1 MDASGA
7 VKSPKNEK
15 VEPHSSSVTSVSA
28 TSSITEQESLKLTGE
43 QRTSKRPRMGW
54 TPHLHKKFRDVVACL
69 GIKNA
74 TPKTIMELMDVAGL
88 SHECVASH
96 LKSYRHHLR
105 SLRKDDDA
113 PPTTLQL
120 FDKMPQCLAGT
131 HQVFDEMPSDGMI
144 VGDALSYCAL
154 FPPDHDFEKN
164 TLIQLWMADGLVL
177 HKPMERIA
185 GLFCDC
191 CLNKG
196 YFQFSRTNVLT
207 GNALYKFKGDDHV
220 PSHMVR
226 IEGNSNLNNV
236 SPEVSHVS
244 IRLENV
250 LTKDEAEE
258 ACLSD
263 KSELKKL
270 ELHWSDTQ
278 YEDILGYGEV
288 LYSLQPHTSLEE
300 LLISCYGG
308 FELPSWICNLA
319 FSELVSV
326 SLFEC
331 ENCLV
336 LPSLGQLPSLKF
348 LNITDFHKLELI
360 DYDFYGGLGISGY
373 VAFPKLENL
382 TLENMSNL
390 EEWLVYGSFDFPRL
404 IKLTIKHC
412 PKLYSL
418 RTLSCLSSLE
428 NLEISHCTMLAS
440 CLDGKLRAGVE
451 TFIVEECPLITAK
464 HEAPESDEEM
474 ETDEAPK
481 TLEDGGQA
489 TVDELKELNLGTQE
503 EPRPVYVSA
512 SLTQQEE

>member
-1 MDASGA
+1 M
-7 VKSPKNEK
+7 
-15 VEPHSSSVTSVSA
+15 
-28 TSSITEQESLKLTGE
+28 ILK
-43 QRTSKRPRMGW
+43 
-54 TPHLHKKFRDVVACL
+54 
-69 GIKNA
+69 
-74 TPKTIMELMDVAGL
+74 
-88 SHECVASH
+88 
-96 LKSYRHHLR
+96 
-105 SLRKDDDA
+105 
-113 PPTTLQL
+113 
-120 FDKMPQCLAGT
+120 
-131 HQVFDEMPSDGMI
+131 
-144 VGDALSYCAL
+144 
-154 FPPDHDFEKN
+154 KN

-185 GLFCDC
+185 GLFFDC

-244 IRLENV
+244 IRCDTLKDYTGLKRLERLRTLMFLQGHNISFKQVPRDLFLLLRQLRVLDLSRTCILELPSSIGNMKCLCYLDLSENPIKHLPESMSCLENLQTLKLKGCLKLCALPKGMRKMTSLRHLDFDVLHQIRSMPQGMGALTDIRTLSAFLVGVEEGCSIRQLKNMNNLSGSFCISRLENV

-373 VAFPKLENL
+373 IAFPKLENL

-390 EEWLVYGSFDFPRL
+390 EEWLAYGSFDFPRL

-440 CLDGKLRAGVE
+440 CLDGKLPAGVE

-464 HEAPESDEEM
+464 F
-474 ETDEAPK
+474 
-481 TLEDGGQA
+481 
-489 TVDELKELNLGTQE
+489 LKDGTQDWMKVAHI
-503 EPRPVYVSA
+503 PHVWIDH
-512 SLTQQEE
+512 QEMAFGQRSS